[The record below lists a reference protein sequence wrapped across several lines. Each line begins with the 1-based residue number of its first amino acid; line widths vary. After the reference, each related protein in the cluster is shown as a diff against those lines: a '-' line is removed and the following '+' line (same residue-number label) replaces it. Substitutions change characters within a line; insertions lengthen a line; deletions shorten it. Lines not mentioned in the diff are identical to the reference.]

1 MRAHAGPASTVL
13 AIDTATDVC
22 SVAVLHGDQVT
33 ELVETVGHRHSERV
47 LPMIDAALAKAGL
60 VLGDIDIFAFG
71 AGPGSFTG
79 LRIACGIA
87 QGLAYGKRKQVA
99 PVGNLRALAARAFF
113 GVAHGDLLLAAID
126 ARMNEA
132 YCAIYRRD
140 VQVSEVRA
148 PALER
153 PQSLIQLATEHVVEI
168 IAGNALTAFSD
179 SWPHDEPWIALPD
192 ATSSAASIATLARFD
207 AAHGL
212 AVAPEQAAPIYVRD
226 HVALTIDERK
236 VAGALAG
243 QPNGPKLHET
253 SPRGTARRAG
263 EHQ

>member
-1 MRAHAGPASTVL
+1 MLLPFSQLILLPKSVRWRCC
-13 AIDTATDVC
+13 TATK
-22 SVAVLHGDQVT
+22 LT
-33 ELVETVGHRHSERV
+33 ELVEMVGNKHSERA

-60 VLGDIDIFAFG
+60 MLGDIDVFAFG

-87 QGLAYGKRKQVA
+87 QGLAYGKRKQVV
-99 PVGNLRALAARAFF
+99 PVGNLRALAARAFS
-113 GVAHGDLLLAAID
+113 GIADGDLLLAAID

-140 VQVSEVRA
+140 AQVSEVRA

-153 PQSLIQLATEHVVEI
+153 PHSLAQLAAEEKVDIV
-168 IAGNALTAFSD
+168 AGNALVAFSD
-179 SWPHDEPWIALPD
+179 IWPHDKPGLHCLTPLRRQH
-192 ATSSAASIATLARFD
+192 SIATLARFD

-226 HVALTIDERK
+226 HVALTIEER
-236 VAGALAG
+236 
-243 QPNGPKLHET
+243 
-253 SPRGTARRAG
+253 R
-263 EHQ
+263 